1 MLFRINYLL
10 IAFLFILSCEGP
22 LFEIPPEP
30 DTTAPLIEIT
40 NPADQGVLSDSVLV
54 TIYASDNDA
63 VNLVQLYINDSL
75 VLDSAESPYQ
85 YSWNTKEYLEDEYHN
100 LRARAVDFAG
110 NDNQTSP
117 VRVLIDNEDNVKP
130 SGSLL
135 YPFSGQTLNG
145 LVNIIADA
153 ADDDSL
159 HSVVF
164 YINGDSVGVSNNAP
178 FIYNWDTT
186 LEFDDYSYVI
196 SLQVN
201 DASGNY
207 ITLGP
212 ISVLVDNNENILVD
226 TTPPT
231 GTIVYPPMAAI
242 VSGIITIQIDAFDNE
257 KVEQVE
263 LVIDGT
269 NPLVDLDSPY
279 EFTWNTNE
287 AEEDVNHF
295 IAATVK
301 DTSGNTTNLM
311 PVTVFVDNEENTI
324 TDITPPSV
332 VITSPAANQIVN
344 GNITIT
350 VAAFDNIAIDK
361 VDFFLD
367 GVFYQSDSNFPY
379 EVNWNTVQLN
389 VSEGNHTWYAKA
401 YDTSGLINQ
410 SESIVISVDNLD
422 EIPPTGYIAQP
433 YGGQSVNGDVE
444 ILIYAT
450 DNIGVSSV
458 NVFINGEN
466 DSTFINETSLQN
478 APYSYIWNTLDE
490 NLNEDGQYFIS
501 ARINDSSGNF
511 FNTPPVAVV
520 INNDT
525 EYVDLVSPVI
535 SIQSPVSGTAV
546 GDSTEIIIFAN
557 DNVGIQSV
565 LVTVDDTLEFTLTDS
580 PYVAL
585 WNTFIYPN
593 DSHHTIS
600 ALATDSSNNQSLAQ
614 SIFVTVDN
622 YYNETVSFVNTVRY
636 VDSIRIEWDTPYNA
650 DQFFVIKD
658 GDSIAATSETYYVDQ
673 NVTAGQIYCYQIAAV
688 NSQFVSGPL
697 SDQSCNKALVG
708 PPENFIGTITQD
720 SIQLSWSNVAEA
732 GQYRVY
738 RDGSII
744 STSPNLSFLDT
755 DLNYSTSYSYTI
767 SCLDNVGEEGPQSST
782 LFLTTHTELG
792 APNLSIESDSTN
804 FILNWSSVNSAVIYK
819 VYVDDLANSIE
830 TANTTYTY
838 GSTTGEENCFKIRAV
853 NEYGTI
859 GPASNQECITG
870 N

>member
-1 MLFRINYLL
+1 MLYHMYYLL
-10 IAFLFILSCEGP
+10 IVFLFILSCEGP

-30 DTTAPLIEIT
+30 DTTAPLVEIT
-40 NPADQGVLSDSVLV
+40 NPADQGILSDSVLV

-63 VNLVQLYINDSL
+63 VNIVQLYINDSL

-85 YSWNTKEYLEDEYHN
+85 YNWNTKEYLEDEYHN

-130 SGSLL
+130 NGSLL

-153 ADDDSL
+153 SDDDSL

-164 YINGDSVGVSNNAP
+164 YINGDSVGVSNSAP

-350 VAAFDNIAIDK
+350 VAAFDNIAIEK

-367 GVFYQSDSNFPY
+367 GVFYESDSNFPY

-410 SESIVISVDNLD
+410 SESIVINVDNLD

-466 DSTFINETSLQN
+466 DSTFTNETSLQN

-520 INNDT
+520 INNNT

-565 LVTVDDTLEFTLTDS
+565 LVTVDDTLEFTLNDS
-580 PYVAL
+580 PYVAI
-585 WNTFIYPN
+585 WNTFTYPN
-593 DSHHTIS
+593 NSHHTIS
-600 ALATDSSNNQSLAQ
+600 ALATDSSNNQTLAQ

-622 YYNETVSFVNTVRY
+622 YYNGTVSFVNTLRY

-650 DQFFVIKD
+650 NQFYVIKD
-658 GDSIAATSETYYVDQ
+658 GDSIAATSENYYVDQ
-673 NVTAGQIYCYQIAAV
+673 NVVAGQIYCYQISAV
-688 NSQFVSGPL
+688 NAQFVSGPL
-697 SDQSCNKALVG
+697 SDQSCDKALVG

-720 SIQLSWSNVAEA
+720 SIQLSWSNVVEA
-732 GQYRVY
+732 GQYRLY
-738 RDGSII
+738 RDGNII
-744 STSPNLSFLDT
+744 NTSSELSFLDT
-755 DLNYSTSYSYTI
+755 ELNYSTSYSYTI
-767 SCLDNVGEEGPQSST
+767 SCLDNIGEEGPQSNT

-804 FILNWSSVNSAVIYK
+804 FILNWSSVNSSVLYK
-819 VYVDDLANSIE
+819 IYVDDLPNSIE
-830 TANTTYTY
+830 TENTTYTY
-838 GSTTGEENCFKIRAV
+838 GSITGEENCFKIRAV

-859 GPASNQECITG
+859 GPASNQECLTG

>member
-1 MLFRINYLL
+1 MLSRINYLL
-10 IAFLFILSCEGP
+10 IAFLFIVSCEGP

-85 YSWNTKEYLEDEYHN
+85 YDWNTKEYLEDEYHN

-178 FIYNWDTT
+178 FVYNWDTT
-186 LEFDDYSYVI
+186 LEFDDYYYVI

-242 VSGIITIQIDAFDNE
+242 VSGVITIQIDAFDNE

-269 NPLVDLDSPY
+269 NPLVDLVAPY
-279 EFTWNTNE
+279 EFIWNTNE

-301 DTSGNTTNLM
+301 DTSGNITNLM

-350 VAAFDNIAIDK
+350 VAAFDNIAIEK

-367 GVFYQSDSNFPY
+367 GVFYQSDTNFPY
-379 EVNWNTVQLN
+379 EVNWNTIQLN
-389 VSEGNHTWYAKA
+389 ASEGNHTWYAKA
-401 YDTSGLINQ
+401 FDTSDLINQ
-410 SESIVISVDNLD
+410 SESIVINVDNFD
-422 EIPPTGYIAQP
+422 EIPPSGYIAQP

-466 DSTFINETSLQN
+466 DSTFINETSLQD
-478 APYSYIWNTLDE
+478 APYSYVWNTLDD

-511 FNTPPVAVV
+511 FNTTPIAVV

-565 LVTVDDTLEFTLTDS
+565 LVTVDDTLEFTLNDS

-593 DSHHTIS
+593 ESHHTIS
-600 ALATDSSNNQSLAQ
+600 ALATDSSNNQTLAQ
-614 SIFVTVDN
+614 TIFVTVDN
-622 YYNETVSFVNTVRY
+622 YYNETVSFVNTIRY

-650 DQFFVIKD
+650 DQFYVIKD
-658 GDSIAATSETYYVDQ
+658 GDSIAATSENYYVDQ
-673 NVTAGQIYCYQIAAV
+673 NVIAGQIYCYQIAAV
-688 NSQFVSGPL
+688 NTQFVSGPL
-697 SDQSCNKALVG
+697 SDPRCDKALVG

-738 RDGSII
+738 RDGNVV
-744 STSPNLSFLDT
+744 STGSDLSFLDT
-755 DLNYSTSYSYTI
+755 ELNYSTSYSYTI
-767 SCLDNVGEEGPQSST
+767 SCLDILGEEGPQSST
-782 LFLTTHTELG
+782 LFLTTHEELDS
-792 APNLSIESDSTN
+792 PNLSIVSDSTN
-804 FILNWSSVNSAVIYK
+804 FILNWSSVNSAVFYK
-819 VYVDDLANSIE
+819 IYVDDLPNSIE
-830 TANTTYTY
+830 TVNTTYTY

-859 GPASNQECITG
+859 GPVSNQECLTG

>member
-1 MLFRINYLL
+1 MFSRINYLF
-10 IAFLFILSCEGP
+10 IAFLLILSCEGP

-30 DTTAPLIEIT
+30 DTTAPLVEIT

-85 YSWNTKEYLEDEYHN
+85 YSWNTKEYEEDEYHN

-117 VRVLIDNEDNVKP
+117 IRVLIDNQDNVKP
-130 SGSLL
+130 NGSLL

-153 ADDDSL
+153 SDDDSL

-164 YINGDSVGVSNNAP
+164 YINGDSVSVSNSAP

-186 LEFDDYSYVI
+186 LEFDDYYYVI

-212 ISVLVDNNENILVD
+212 ISVLVDNDENILVD

-231 GTIVYPPMAAI
+231 GAIVYPPMAAI

-263 LVIDGT
+263 VVIDGT
-269 NPLVDLDSPY
+269 NPLVDSNSPY

-287 AEEDVNHF
+287 AEEDINHF
-295 IAATVK
+295 IAAIVK

-311 PVTVFVDNEENTI
+311 PVTVFVDNEINI
-324 TDITPPSV
+324 VTDITPPSV
-332 VITSPAANQIVN
+332 VITSPAANQIVS
-344 GNITIT
+344 GDITVT
-350 VAAFDNIAIDK
+350 VAAFDNMSIEK

-367 GVFYQSDSNFPY
+367 GVFYQSDTNFPY
-379 EVNWNTVQLN
+379 EVYWNTIQLN
-389 VSEGNHTWYAKA
+389 VFEGNHTWYAKA
-401 YDTSGLINQ
+401 FDTSGLINQ
-410 SESIVISVDNLD
+410 SESIVINVDNVD
-422 EIPPTGYIAQP
+422 EVQPTGYIAQP
-433 YGGQSVNGDVE
+433 YAGQVVNGDVE
-444 ILIYAT
+444 ILIYAS
-450 DNIGVSSV
+450 DDIGVSSV
-458 NVFINGEN
+458 SIFINGEN
-466 DSTFINETSLQN
+466 DSTFVNETSIPT
-478 APYSYIWNTLDE
+478 APYSYIWDTLDE
-490 NLNEDGQYFIS
+490 SINEDSQYFIS

-511 FNTPPVAVV
+511 FNVSPIAVV

-535 SIQSPVSGTAV
+535 SIQSPVSGTTV

-557 DNVGIQSV
+557 DNIGIQNV

-585 WNTFIYPN
+585 WNTFTYPN
-593 DSHHTIS
+593 NSYHTIS
-600 ALATDSSNNQSLAQ
+600 AIAKDSSNNQTLAQ
-614 SIFVTVDN
+614 PIFVTVDN
-622 YYNETVSFVNTVRY
+622 YYNETVSFVNTQQY
-636 VDSIRIEWDTPYNA
+636 VDSIRIDWDSPYNA
-650 DQFFVIKD
+650 NQFYIIKD
-658 GDSIAATSETYYVDQ
+658 GDSIATTTDTYYIDQ
-673 NVTAGQIYCYQIAAV
+673 NVIPGQVYCYQIAAV
-688 NSQFVSGPL
+688 NEQFVSGPL

-708 PPENFIGTITQD
+708 PPENFTGTVNQD
-720 SIQLSWSNVAEA
+720 SIQLNWSNVNESD
-732 GQYRVY
+732 QYRIY
-738 RDGSII
+738 RDGDII
-744 STSPNLSFLDT
+744 NTGTELSFLDT
-755 DLNYSTSYSYTI
+755 ELNYSTSYSYSI
-767 SCLDNVGEEGPQSST
+767 SSLDNIGDEGPQSNP
-782 LFLTTHTELG
+782 LLLTTHAELN
-792 APNLSIESDSTN
+792 APALSIEADSTS
-804 FILNWSSVNSAVIYK
+804 FILNWSSVTNAVVYK
-819 VYVDDLANSIE
+819 VYIDELPNSIE
-830 TANTTYTY
+830 TSNTTYTY
-838 GSTTGEENCFKIRAV
+838 SSTADEENCFKIRAV
-853 NEYGTI
+853 NEHGTI
-859 GPASNQECITG
+859 GPASNQECLTG